1 MKRLSLIL
9 LFTATLKLSSYSQ
22 DFSMKYG
29 KVSNY
34 ELSMKSYDK
43 DTTAE
48 AVIIYDDGNTYYE
61 YINNDFRINL
71 EIKQKIKILKQ
82 EGVDRATISLPYN
95 FRTNGDRESITGLEA
110 YSYNLE
116 DGKVVKT
123 KLEKKYI
130 FDEEI
135 SSRYRQMKFSIPN
148 VKVGSVI
155 EFKYKRTTQQ
165 VYELPDWYIQSS
177 IPVIYSSYKVMIP
190 EYFIFNNETKGYE
203 TIKVIETPQNQQFN
217 VGMSADG
224 SNVVTCQSRDIKYI
238 AENVPALKNEPYVWC
253 KNDFTSGVRFELSGT
268 KFPNSYYKPY
278 SQTWDNLEET
288 IRKETDFGSNLKMS
302 NPYADEIKTL
312 IDTVKTEKTKIELIY
327 SFIKNKIRWNDSYSF
342 YGNRSREAVKNR
354 TGDNGQINMI
364 LISALKDAHI
374 NAYPILI
381 SRRSQG
387 RIPYTYPSFEK
398 LTTFIVAATTQDGKT
413 YYMDGS
419 ATYGGLNMLPTDLL
433 VDRGRAMEET
443 LTEKWVDLTK
453 ITKNQSIYVIK
464 STIGIDGTLTGTLN
478 TGYTNQMAYKY
489 KAQYYGAKDSLD
501 FIEKLENTS
510 HIKLNEIVITGKE
523 PMSNIVKETASFT
536 RELSL
541 QGDFIYIN
549 PMVFMHIDKNPFTQS
564 ERKLPIEF
572 DYPYGFQ
579 VSSII
584 EIPDNYKVEELPK
597 SVKISLPDNVGRC
610 IYQVSQEENK
620 IQLNYRFDLN
630 QTIFPRDFY
639 SAIRDFYAQV
649 AIKNAELVVLKK
661 IN

>member
-1 MKRLSLIL
+1 MKRLSLL
-9 LFTATLKLSSYSQ
+9 TACLVVLQFAGHSQ

-61 YINNDFRINL
+61 YTNNDFKINL

-82 EGVDRATISLPYN
+82 EGVDRATISLPYY

-116 DGKVVKT
+116 DGKVIKS

-130 FDEEI
+130 FDEEL
-135 SSRYRQMKFSIPN
+135 SSRYRQLKFSIPN

-155 EFKYKRTTQQ
+155 EFKYKRITQQ

-177 IPVIYSSYKVMIP
+177 IPVIHSSYEVMIP

-268 KFPNSYYKPY
+268 KFPNTFYKPY
-278 SQTWDNLEET
+278 TQTWDNLEET
-288 IRKETDFGSNLKMS
+288 IKKETDFGSNLKMS
-302 NPYADEIKTL
+302 NPFEDEIKAL
-312 IDTVKTEKTKIELIY
+312 IDTVKNEKTKIELIY
-327 SFIKNKIRWNDSYSF
+327 SFMKNRIKWNDIYSF
-342 YGNRSREAVKNR
+342 YGNRSREAVKNKI
-354 TGDNGQINMI
+354 GDNGQINMI

-374 NAYPILI
+374 KAYPILI

-387 RIPYTYPSFEK
+387 RIPYTYPSFDK

-419 ATYGGLNMLPTDLL
+419 ATYGGLNMLPTDLI
-433 VDRGRAMEET
+433 VDRGRVMEGT
-443 LTEKWVDLTK
+443 IADKWIDLTK
-453 ITKNQSIYVIK
+453 IVKNQSIYLVK
-464 STIGIDGTLTGTLN
+464 STIDKNGILTGTLN
-478 TGYTNQMAYKY
+478 TGHINQMAYKY
-489 KAQYYGAKDSLD
+489 KAQFYGAKDSLD
-501 FIEKLENTS
+501 FIEKIETNS
-510 HIKLNEIVITGKE
+510 HIKLNEFVITGKE
-523 PMSNIVKETASFT
+523 PMSNTVKETASFT
-536 RELSL
+536 RELNP
-541 QGDFIYIN
+541 QGDYIYIN
-549 PMVFMHIDKNPFTQS
+549 PMVFMHLEKNPFTQS

-584 EIPDNYKVEELPK
+584 EIPENYKVEELPK
-597 SVKISLPDNVGRC
+597 SIKIALPDNVGRC

-630 QTIFPRDFY
+630 QTIFPSEFY
-639 SAIRDFYAQV
+639 SSIRDFYAQV
-649 AIKNAELVVLKK
+649 ASKNAELVVLKK
-661 IN
+661 AN